1 MGWFSSKSKSSKS
14 PSPAESQATGC
25 ANGEDKLA
33 SEKTKGDNVSKDK
46 DEADEE
52 EAQEKEKKKYAKEMA
67 VRSGA
72 LEENETETMVNTS
85 LNAMLY
91 HFSDDSVDLYKSENN
106 SLDLI
111 GRMYYDDYDSSD
123 RVVAEKVASFTSLAS
138 LARSPTLGPQQ
149 TIDNTLSPKL
159 TLNLIYLNS
168 LFERQ
173 VSFDTLCDDHH
184 SGITLKVKHPEFKFR
199 RNNKTVL
206 VGFSN
211 DPESLKAVEWAF
223 LELLIHGDTMVVFH
237 VLDEKT
243 YSKVDPALA
252 DMVLKKLTKLNTHKR
267 RISLVYE
274 IVIGNPQK
282 FIKRAITEYKPA
294 MMIVGTHQYGQL
306 PLVPTESSA
315 NLLSMNHHKH
325 APTTPPAQVS
335 KLSSSFFH
343 HGHKSIFSKAS
354 ISEYFLQYALVPVI
368 VVKPFYEIRETLV
381 NPIESE
387 NYFSDWLANIDIS
400 HTREKKKKHRFGVKS
415 PALSRS
421 SSHTNLNEI
430 TPQDSRGR
438 TKEGMF
444 QIDSRGSSRSSSR
457 SRSVT
462 KSKVSEEQD
471 PGASSRHRLLKLLS
485 H

>member
-1 MGWFSSKSKSSKS
+1 MGWFSSKSKSTSSTSLTSDQK
-14 PSPAESQATGC
+14 EGGKEKGTL
-25 ANGEDKLA
+25 EL
-33 SEKTKGDNVSKDK
+33 SEQTKKDK
-46 DEADEE
+46 DGKDNDDEE
-52 EAQEKEKKKYAKEMA
+52 DMQEEKEKKKYAKEMA

-91 HFSDDSVDLYKSENN
+91 HFSDDSVDLYRSENN

-123 RVVAEKVASFTSLAS
+123 RIVAEKVASFTSLAS
-138 LARSPTLGPQQ
+138 LARSPKITPQL
-149 TIDNTLSPKL
+149 TIDRALSPKPI
-159 TLNLIYLNS
+159 LNLVYQNS

-173 VSFDTLCDDHH
+173 VSFDTLSDDHH

-199 RNNKTVL
+199 RNNKTIL

-223 LELLIHGDTMVVFH
+223 LELLIHGDTMIVFH

-243 YSKVDPALA
+243 YSKVDPSLA
-252 DMVLKKLTKLNTHKR
+252 DMVLKKLTRLNTHKR

-282 FIKRAITEYKPA
+282 LLKKSITEYKPA
-294 MMIVGTHQYGQL
+294 MMVVGTHQYGQL
-306 PLVPTESSA
+306 PLEPTESA
-315 NLLSMNHHKH
+315 VNLLSMNHHKH
-325 APTTPPAQVS
+325 APTTSPILSS

-368 VVKPFYEIRETLV
+368 VVKPFYQIRETLV
-381 NPIESE
+381 NPIKSE
-387 NYFSDWLANIDIS
+387 DYFKDWLANIDIS
-400 HTREKKKKHRFGVKS
+400 HTREKKKKHRFGVIS
-415 PALSRS
+415 PSLSRNTS
-421 SSHTNLNEI
+421 KSNLNELA
-430 TPQDSRGR
+430 PLESRGR
-438 TKEGMF
+438 SKEGMF
-444 QIDSRGSSRSSSR
+444 QIESQSSSRSSSR
-457 SRSVT
+457 SASVT
-462 KSKVSEEQD
+462 KSKSTTEQD
-471 PGASSRHRLLKLLS
+471 PGATARHRLSKLLS